1 MASSMRFQIE
11 SLLPAEQIASWR
23 SLLLAPEVEWRP
35 GQETAGWHA
44 RSVKHNHQL
53 DRASALHREL
63 APLVHQALLV
73 HPLLASAAL
82 PARIH
87 NLLFSRLGPGEGY
100 GRHVDNAFM
109 ADGRSDLSFTLFLS
123 EPGSYQGG
131 TLVLEYPDGEE
142 AVRLGA
148 GDLIVY
154 PSTLLHRVDPVT
166 EGERLVCAGWIQS
179 RLRSAEQRELLFELD
194 TARRT
199 VFSQQGKGEIFDL
212 LSRSY
217 TNLLRMWGE

>member
-1 MASSMRFQIE
+1 MSVPRLWPTLSALIAFTLAAAPAPSASAEPVDFNRDIRPILSDNCYHCHGPDASSRKSGLRLDLQ
-11 SLLPAEQIASWR
+11 ADA
-23 SLLLAPEVEWRP
+23 LA
-35 GQETAGWHA
+35 G
-44 RSVKHNHQL
+44 
-53 DRASALHREL
+53 
-63 APLVHQALLV
+63 
-73 HPLLASAAL
+73 
-82 PARIH
+82 
-87 NLLFSRLGPGEGY
+87 
-100 GRHVDNAFM
+100 
-109 ADGRSDLSFTLFLS
+109 GRSDLSFTLFLS

-131 TLVLEYPDGEE
+131 ALVLEYPDGEE